1 MKLTV
6 TMSNSIL
13 SREDYTKNTYSCQ
26 YLVVGTGAGGS
37 VAGALLAESGHDVIF
52 LEEGGYYPT
61 ESYTSSISEM
71 TAQLYRNQGVFPF
84 LGKPSI
90 AFAEGC
96 CVGGGTVINGG
107 LIWRTPPWVLDE
119 WQNVYGL
126 KGYGQRDLEKH
137 FETVEKDMYVVR
149 EEHEEKENLDS
160 QKLLKASEQL
170 GWKFVMVPRAVKD
183 CKNMNLCPTGCPS
196 GAKQSTLE
204 TYIPRAIKNGARI
217 FSRCRADKV
226 ITSGRKA
233 KKITARV
240 MGSKSKHIEIAFDH
254 LVLAGGAVQTPHLL
268 RRSRISGLAGRQLQF
283 HMNLKVVARFRE
295 RLNAEQGTIFT
306 VQVQEFERE
315 GVLIT
320 ASNTKPHYIAM
331 ALSHYGNDVI
341 NSVLDYYQ
349 NMGIFA
355 VMIRPKSEAHI
366 ISRFGDQPIVLYRFA
381 PDDLSKIKIALRRT
395 AAILFQ
401 AGAIELYMPIAGIGK
416 VTSLHELDHR
426 LDVVTPERLEIIT
439 VHVMA
444 SCAMGT
450 DPASSVVNPDG
461 KLWDMEN
468 ILLTDASILPSNIG
482 TSPQGTIMAFAHEI
496 INRHCN
502 DKTQ

>member
-1 MKLTV
+1 MT
-6 TMSNSIL
+6 NSIL
-13 SREDYTKNTYSCQ
+13 SREDYTKNNYSCQ

-37 VAGALLAESGHDVIF
+37 VTGALLAESGHDVIY

-61 ESYTSSISEM
+61 ESYTSNISEM

-107 LIWRTPPWVLDE
+107 LIWRTPSWVLDE
-119 WQNVYGL
+119 WQNDYGL
-126 KGYGQRDLEKH
+126 KGYSQEDLTKY
-137 FETVEKDMYVVR
+137 FETIEKDMHVIR
-149 EEHEEKENLDS
+149 HEPEEKENLDS
-160 QKLLKASEQL
+160 LKILKASEQL
-170 GWKFVMVPRAVKD
+170 NWKYVMVPRAVKD
-183 CKNMNLCPTGCPS
+183 CKNTNLCPTGCPS
-196 GAKQSTLE
+196 GAKQSALE
-204 TYIPRAIKNGARI
+204 TYLSRAMKHGARI
-217 FSRCRADKV
+217 FSRCRAVKIIHSNGKAKKV
-226 ITSGRKA
+226 ITR
-233 KKITARV
+233 I
-240 MGSKSKHIEIAFDH
+240 MGDKPKHIEISFDH

-268 RRSRISGLAGRQLQF
+268 RRSRISSLAGRQLQF
-283 HMNLKVVARFRE
+283 HMNLKVVARFKD

-320 ASNTKPHYIAM
+320 ASNIKPHYIAM

-341 NSVLDYYQ
+341 NSVLDDYQ
-349 NMGIFA
+349 NLGIFA
-355 VMIRPKSEAHI
+355 VMIRPKSTAHI
-366 ISRFGDQPIVLYRFA
+366 ISHFGDQPIVWYRFD

-395 AAILFQ
+395 ASLLFQ
-401 AGAIELYMPIAGIGK
+401 AGAIELYMPISGIEGVK
-416 VTSLHELDHR
+416 SLYELDR
-426 LDVVTPERLEIIT
+426 KLDGVTPENLEIIT

-444 SCAMGT
+444 SCPMGT
-450 DPASSVVNPDG
+450 DPAVSVVNPDG
-461 KLWDMEN
+461 KLWNMKN

-496 INRHCN
+496 INRHI
-502 DKTQ
+502 

>member
-1 MKLTV
+1 MT
-6 TMSNSIL
+6 NSIL
-13 SREDYTKNTYSCQ
+13 SCEDYTKKTYSCE
-26 YLVVGTGAGGS
+26 YVVVGSGAGGS
-37 VAGALLAESGHDVIF
+37 VTGALLSESGHDVIF

-61 ESYTSSISEM
+61 ESYTPNISEM
-71 TAQLYRNQGVFPF
+71 TAKLYRNQGVFPF

-119 WQNVYGL
+119 WQNDYGL

-137 FETVEKDMYVVR
+137 FETVEKDMHVVR
-149 EEHEEKENLDS
+149 EELEENENLDS

-170 GWKFVMVPRAVKD
+170 GWKYVMVPRAVKD

-196 GAKQSTLE
+196 GAKQSALE
-204 TYIPRAIKNGARI
+204 TYISRAMKNGARI
-217 FSRCRADKV
+217 FSRCRAVKIV
-226 ITSGRKA
+226 RSSGKA
-233 KKITARV
+233 KKIIARI
-240 MGSKSKHIEIAFDH
+240 MGTGSKHIEILFDH

-268 RRSRISGLAGRQLQF
+268 RRSGISSLAGRNLQF
-283 HMNLKVVARFRE
+283 HMNLKIVARFKD

-306 VQVQEFERE
+306 VQIQEFERE
-315 GVLIT
+315 GILIT
-320 ASNTKPHYIAM
+320 ASNMKPHYIAM

-341 NSVLDYYQ
+341 NSVLDKYD
-349 NMGIFA
+349 NFGIFA
-355 VMIRPKSEAHI
+355 VMIRPKSIAQV
-366 ISRFGDQPIVLYRFA
+366 ISRFGNQPVVLYRFD

-395 AAILFQ
+395 ANILFQ
-401 AGAIELYMPIAGIGK
+401 AGAIELYMPIAGIEK

-426 LDVVTPERLEIIT
+426 LDGVTPKNLEIIT

-444 SCAMGT
+444 SCPMGPDRAT
-450 DPASSVVNPDG
+450 SVANPDG
-461 KLWDMEN
+461 QLWNMKN
-468 ILLTDASILPSNIG
+468 VLVTDASILPSNIG

-496 INRHCN
+496 MNRN
-502 DKTQ
+502 I